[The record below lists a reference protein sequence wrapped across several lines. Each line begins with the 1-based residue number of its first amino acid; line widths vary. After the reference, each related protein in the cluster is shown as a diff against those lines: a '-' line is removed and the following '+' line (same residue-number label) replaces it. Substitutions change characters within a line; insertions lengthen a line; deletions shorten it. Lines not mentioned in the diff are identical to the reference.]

1 MGTGLT
7 ATLNGVR
14 ESLPAFIPELL
25 LGGGIV
31 VLLVGGM
38 IFRKHDRPA
47 FFHSTALLFFLACIF
62 VVLSTL
68 QAEPVA
74 LFGNMI
80 RSDRFSSY
88 LKILVDTSAILTV
101 FMSWRNQL
109 DKKYLS
115 EYYALIFA
123 VVLGAHLLVMSVNFI
138 MVFLSLELISIPSY
152 VLAGFL
158 FSKKGAEASLKYF
171 LYGSVMSAI
180 MLYGLSI
187 LYGMA
192 GTLAFTSQDFL
203 HQLGNKS
210 TSLMFTATLMMLGGF
225 FYKMAAV
232 PMHPWAPDVYEGS
245 SMPVVAFFSVVPK
258 LAGLGVLAR
267 TLMAVTI
274 FGHLYDWPI
283 IVGIVAALSLTV
295 GNFSALR
302 QKNPKRMM
310 AYSSIAQSGFLL
322 IALATGAAQG
332 IQVTL
337 FYAAVYMVS
346 NYLVFVCLNYF
357 ERLSITSV
365 ESFAGAGRDHVI
377 PSVFI
382 FIGFISLTGLPP
394 TGGFAG
400 KLFLFS
406 SLWDGYAQSGKILL
420 LGLLLYGLLN
430 TVVALFYYVR
440 IPYFAF
446 LKAGQ
451 SLPKANNFTFEN
463 LLGLILVMLILVL
476 FFLPGLLMGWINK
489 INFVL

>member
-1 MGTGLT
+1 MEAGLT
-7 ATLNGVR
+7 ATLNEIQ
-14 ESLPAFIPELL
+14 ESLSAFIPEMLFGAAIVTILL
-25 LGGGIV
+25 F
-31 VLLVGGM
+31 GM
-38 IFRKHDRPA
+38 IFRRNDRVA
-47 FFHSTALLFFLACIF
+47 FFHSLALLFFMASIF
-62 VVLSTL
+62 VVLSQQKTP
-68 QAEPVA
+68 AT

-80 RSDRFSSY
+80 RHDGFSSY
-88 LKILVDTSAILTV
+88 LRILVDVSGVLTV
-101 FMSWRNQL
+101 LMSWRSQL
-109 DKKYLS
+109 DKKYLA

-138 MVFLSLELISIPSY
+138 MVFISLELISIPSY

-158 FSKKGAEASLKYF
+158 FTKRGAEASLKYF

-180 MLYGLSI
+180 MLYGISI

-192 GTLAFTSQDFL
+192 GTLDFSRPEFL
-203 HQLGNKS
+203 HQLSGKN

-245 SMPVVAFFSVVPK
+245 PMPVVAFFSVVPK
-258 LAGLGVLAR
+258 LAGLGILTRILV
-267 TLMAVTI
+267 AVTI

-322 IALATGAAQG
+322 IALATGVAQG

-337 FYAAVYMVS
+337 FYAVVYVIS
-346 NYLVFVCLNYF
+346 NYLVFFCLNYF
-357 ERLSITSV
+357 ERLSVTTI
-365 ESFAGAGRDHVI
+365 EGFAGTGKDHI
-377 PSVFI
+377 WPSTFLFV
-382 FIGFISLTGLPP
+382 GFIALTGLPP
-394 TGGFAG
+394 TGGFTG

-420 LGLLLYGLLN
+420 LGLLLFGLLN

>member
-1 MGTGLT
+1 MGLT
-7 ATLNGVR
+7 ATLNGIR
-14 ESLPAFIPELL
+14 ESLPAFIPE
-25 LGGGIV
+25 
-31 VLLVGGM
+31 VLLSGAIVAMLVCGM
-38 IFRKHDRPA
+38 IFRKHDRAA
-47 FFHSTALLFFLACIF
+47 FFHGLALLFFLGGIF
-62 VVLSTL
+62 IVSLDQ
-68 QAEPVA
+68 QAEA
-74 LFGNMI
+74 IELFGNMI

-88 LKILVDTSAILTV
+88 LKILIDTAAVLTV

-109 DKKYLS
+109 DKKYLP

-123 VVLGAHLLVMSVNFI
+123 VVLGAHLLVMSINFI
-138 MVFLSLELISIPSY
+138 MVFISLELISIPSY

-192 GTLAFTSQDFL
+192 GTLAFTSQEFL
-203 HQLGNKS
+203 HELSGKS
-210 TSLMFTATLMMLGGF
+210 TSLLFTATLMMLGGF

-245 SMPVVAFFSVVPK
+245 PMPVVAFFSVVPK
-258 LAGLGVLAR
+258 LAGLGILTRAL
-267 TLMAVTI
+267 TAVTI

-322 IALATGAAQG
+322 VALATGAVQG

-337 FYAAVYMVS
+337 FYAAVYVVS

-357 ERLSITSV
+357 ERLSVTTM
-365 ESFAGAGRDHVI
+365 EGFAGVGKHHVV

-394 TGGFAG
+394 TGGFTG

-451 SLPKANNFTFEN
+451 SLPKANSFTFEN